1 MLQETMEPAWL
12 DAFEAVLGRCALQPG
27 DTVAVLSESQ
37 SRPIL
42 PELARLAAAR
52 RGAQVFSV
60 MLPSV
65 FSTQLPVARSTGA
78 SPVLR
83 HIAPVVNAL
92 AASTLVVD
100 CTVEGLMHA
109 PELPVI
115 LKGGARV
122 LYVSNEHPEALA
134 RLVPDDTLEPLVKD
148 HVKRLR
154 GAREMR
160 VTSPAGTDL
169 TISLQGAVCGG
180 NWGYT
185 TRPGTMT
192 HWPGGL
198 ALAFPAR
205 GSVDGTLVLDHGDV
219 NLTFKR
225 YMEHPVRLRIERDY
239 VTSIENPGVDA
250 ELMRSYFAAW
260 GDREAYA
267 DSHVGY
273 GLNAGAR
280 WDSIALYDK
289 RDCNGTELR
298 AFAGNFLYSTGA
310 NEVAGRH
317 TLGHFDLPL
326 RHCTVKLDGATVVDD
341 GKLLA

>member
-1 MLQETMEPAWL
+1 MLQESMEPAWL
-12 DAFEAVLGRCALQPG
+12 DAFEAVLGRCGVAAG

-52 RGAQVFSV
+52 RGATVFSV
-60 MLPSV
+60 ILPSA
-65 FSTQLPVARSTGA
+65 FGAGTPVARSTGA

-83 HIAPVVNAL
+83 QIAPVVAAL
-92 AASTLVVD
+92 AGSTLVVD

-109 PELPVI
+109 PELPAI

-122 LYVSNEHPEALA
+122 IYISNEHPEALA
-134 RLVPDDTLEPLVKD
+134 RLVPGDTLEPLVKE

-154 GAREMR
+154 GARQMH
-160 VTSPAGTDL
+160 VSSPAGTDL
-169 TISLQGAVCGG
+169 AISLQGAVCGG
-180 NWGYT
+180 NWGYS

-198 ALAFPAR
+198 ALAFPAA
-205 GSVDGTLVLDHGDV
+205 GSVNGTLVLAEGDV

-225 YMEHPVRLRIERDY
+225 YLEKPVTLRVENDFVTRIEG
-239 VTSIENPGVDA
+239 TGLDA
-250 ELMRSYFAAW
+250 DLMRSYIAAW

-267 DSHVGY
+267 VSHVGY
-273 GLNAGAR
+273 GLNHAAR
-280 WDSIALYDK
+280 WDSMALYDK
-289 RDCNGTELR
+289 RDFNGTELR

-326 RHCTVKLDGATVVDD
+326 RNCTVRLDGSTVVEA
-341 GKLLA
+341 GQVLA